1 MQANRR
7 PLAGTMHKLA
17 REEQYKADTFTYQ
30 GNPEKKSFFVALSRL
45 LGCRRFNVF
54 FYFKPLCQSGVVLG
68 GALPECRLVVNYASS
83 S

>member
-30 GNPEKKSFFVALSRL
+30 GNPEKNPFLSHLVGYSVVVGLMFFFIL
-45 LGCRRFNVF
+45 N
-54 FYFKPLCQSGVVLG
+54 LC
-68 GALPECRLVVNYASS
+68 ASQGS
-83 S
+83 C